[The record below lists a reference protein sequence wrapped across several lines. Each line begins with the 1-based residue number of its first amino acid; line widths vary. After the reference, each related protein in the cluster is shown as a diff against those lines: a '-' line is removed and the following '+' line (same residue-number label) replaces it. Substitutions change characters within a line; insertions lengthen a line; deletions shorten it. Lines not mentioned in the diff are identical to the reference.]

1 MKEYAKV
8 NNAIIMVD
16 DSFKFHVYDRNMER
30 LTNRVFDFA
39 ADAIDFA
46 HKYEKKL
53 LEES

>member
-16 DSFKFHVYDRNMER
+16 GNFKFYVYDRNMER
-30 LTNRVFDFA
+30 LTNIVFESA

-46 HKYEKKL
+46 HKHEKGL
-53 LEES
+53 I